1 MPSPGWIRIVIA
13 LAALVMLVVSLLSG
27 GSGDFPDLR
36 SISIASAAV
45 TLALLLFDRWA
56 WRWRGVR
63 WLSELTGSRVL
74 HGTFR
79 GTFDYLR
86 DGDGNPGSGPI
97 YLAVHQTYSQVS
109 IRSFFPISG
118 STSISLLAGL
128 HAEDHRHLLRYV
140 FQHEAPAPDRE
151 GNRSTQGVCELAVVG
166 RPVRELSGS
175 YYAERGGKGTISIFE
190 HAAEVAGSVAQA
202 EGLTYTDLRA

>member
-13 LAALVMLVVSLLSG
+13 LAALAMVVVSLLSG
-27 GSGDFPDLR
+27 DSEGSPGLR
-36 SISIASAAV
+36 SIGIASGAV

-79 GTFDYLR
+79 GTFNYLQ
-86 DGDGNPGSGPI
+86 DGDGNPGTGPI
-97 YLAVHQTYSQVS
+97 YLAVYQTYSQIS
-109 IRSFFPISG
+109 IRSFFPLTDS
-118 STSISLLAGL
+118 SSISLLAGL

-151 GNRSTQGVCELAVVG
+151 HNRSTQGVCELAVVG
-166 RPVRELSGS
+166 KPVTELSGS
-175 YYAERGGKGTISIFE
+175 YYAERGGKGTISLFE
-190 HAAEVAGSVAQA
+190 HAVDVAGSVAHA
-202 EGLTYTDLRA
+202 ESLTYTDLRA